1 MKRISFLFLSVFLFF
16 VSCSQNINEILNSN
30 HTIIYDYSDETTKPS
45 QRLSV
50 FVQSDGD
57 VRRYQ
62 KMKLYSDEKQYEW
75 TTDNLVL
82 FTSKNASYAGYPN
95 FIVPKGEYIPEG
107 FYELTMINA
116 DEDENIASFTITYDK
131 ELNNKSLGEL
141 KESLKTL
148 DTENHLCIYDEN
160 DKVIFYGPR
169 PEELQTEADIWIKY
183 KNSKYYYE
191 MYFLK
196 DKSVM
201 WIMPKKIIITG
212 DANE

>member
-82 FTSKNASYAGYPN
+82 FTSKNASN
-95 FIVPKGEYIPEG
+95 
-107 FYELTMINA
+107 
-116 DEDENIASFTITYDK
+116 
-131 ELNNKSLGEL
+131 
-141 KESLKTL
+141 
-148 DTENHLCIYDEN
+148 
-160 DKVIFYGPR
+160 
-169 PEELQTEADIWIKY
+169 
-183 KNSKYYYE
+183 
-191 MYFLK
+191 
-196 DKSVM
+196 
-201 WIMPKKIIITG
+201 
-212 DANE
+212 